1 MKTIITTGKRRSAI
15 AVAIVKPGKG
25 RVKVNGVPIELI
37 PMEIARL
44 KMMEPLLV
52 AGRALRDLVDI
63 DVRVRGGGFMGQA
76 DAVRMAIT
84 RGLLEF
90 LKCENEESEDCEKR
104 NKLAETL
111 KRFFD
116 EYDRTMLIGDP
127 RKPESKKPMRYSARR
142 RWQKSYR

>member
-1 MKTIITTGKRRSAI
+1 VKTVIATGKRRSAI
-15 AVAIVKPGKG
+15 AVAIVRPGKG
-25 RVKVNGVPIELI
+25 RVRVNGVPIELI

-52 AGRALRDLVDI
+52 AGRALREFVDI

-84 RGLLEF
+84 RGLLEY
-90 LKCENEESEDCEKR
+90 LKCEEDGSEDCEKKNR
-104 NKLAETL
+104 LAETL
-111 KRFFD
+111 KQFFN
-116 EYDRTMLIGDP
+116 EYDRTMIIGDP
-127 RKPESKKPMRYSARR
+127 RKPEPKKPMRYSARR